1 MASDPQHLSNQ
12 LCVRLH
18 TASRLMTRAYRPM
31 LEPLGLTYP
40 QYMVLMALWSGPQP
54 TRLKALGEQ
63 LHLDSGTL
71 SPLLRKLVAKG
82 LVERTEDPDDARAV
96 ALRLTREGRSMKE
109 RLACIPASAAELS
122 PDAQLDVK
130 SLQASLDQLIARL
143 EQLS

>member
-1 MASDPQHLSNQ
+1 MSADPQHLSNQ

-18 TASRLMTRAYRPM
+18 TASRLMTRAYRPY

-40 QYMVLMALWSGPQP
+40 QYMLLMALWSGPQP

-71 SPLLRKLVAKG
+71 SPLVRKLVAKG
-82 LVERTEDPDDARAV
+82 LVERAEDPGDARAV
-96 ALRLTREGRSMKE
+96 ALRLTREGWSLKE

-122 PDAQLDVK
+122 PQAQLDVK
-130 SLQASLDQLIARL
+130 SLQRELDTLIARL
-143 EQLS
+143 EHLT